1 MAKKREEAERVLSAN
16 EQYGRSLGAPIG
28 GQTMRDVEVGELTL
42 SVSTSEEDP
51 MGDHRHLKDLDRPD
65 DPFTRRYE

>member
-1 MAKKREEAERVLSAN
+1 MVKKKEETERVLSTN
-16 EQYGRSLGAPIG
+16 EQYGQSLGAPIG
-28 GQTMRDVEVGELTL
+28 GQTMRDVEVGDLVL

-51 MGDHRHLKDLDRPD
+51 MGDHCQFKDLDQPN